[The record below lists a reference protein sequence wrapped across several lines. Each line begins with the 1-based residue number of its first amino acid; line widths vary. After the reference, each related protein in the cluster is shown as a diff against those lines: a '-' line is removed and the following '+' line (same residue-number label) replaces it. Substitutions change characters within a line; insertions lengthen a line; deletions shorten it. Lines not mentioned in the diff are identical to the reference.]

1 MSQTEEAARV
11 VLSEQQQQ
19 SDIKHAEPKRRFQ

>member
-11 VLSEQQQQ
+11 VLSEQQ